1 MPVIMTWRRYI
12 VVFAES
18 TGFNRFIV
26 NFYMSDP
33 TPEAPKP
40 ALTVEL
46 GPLLRSDLRDHI
58 NEAIKRHNPTLDG
71 ALFNG
76 GTILQLA
83 FTAAASFLP
92 GSNWIPNA
100 PFLAGICAAL
110 AALLIT
116 VERSLSFGA
125 RWRFHTEMQTGYKSI
140 LDMIDFYQCIT
151 VDDEKTKYRAN
162 IWNALYALRNREGGI
177 PGGVTSSTSTAG
189 GA

>member
-1 MPVIMTWRRYI
+1 MTWPRYI
-12 VVFAES
+12 VVFAEA

-40 ALTVEL
+40 ALAAEPD
-46 GPLLRSDLRDHI
+46 PLLRSDLRDHI
-58 NEAIKRHNPTLDG
+58 NEAISRHNPTLDG

-76 GTILQLA
+76 GTILQLV

-110 AALLIT
+110 AALLNTI
-116 VERSLSFGA
+116 ERSLSFGA

-140 LDMIDFYQCIT
+140 MDMIDFYQCIT
-151 VDDEKTKYRAN
+151 ADDEKTKYRAN

>member
-1 MPVIMTWRRYI
+1 MIDNPD
-12 VVFAES
+12 
-18 TGFNRFIV
+18 
-26 NFYMSDP
+26 MSGP
-33 TPEAPKP
+33 TPTAPKP
-40 ALTVEL
+40 ASDVEPD
-46 GPLLRSDLRDHI
+46 PLLRSDLRDHI
-58 NEAIKRHNPTLDG
+58 NEAVQHHNPTFDG

-76 GTILQLA
+76 GTILQLVL
-83 FTAAASFLP
+83 TAAASFLP

-125 RWRFHTEMQTGYKSI
+125 RWRFHTEMQTGYRSI

-151 VDDEKTKYRAN
+151 ADDEKAKYRAN
-162 IWNALYALRNREGGI
+162 IWNALYALRSREGGI
-177 PGGVTSSTSTAG
+177 PGGATSTTSTAG

>member
-1 MPVIMTWRRYI
+1 
-12 VVFAES
+12 
-18 TGFNRFIV
+18 
-26 NFYMSDP
+26 MS
-33 TPEAPKP
+33 AP
-40 ALTVEL
+40 ALTVQTQAPIEPD
-46 GPLLRSDLRDHI
+46 PLLRSDLRANIHQ
-58 NEAIKRHNPTLDG
+58 AIQRHHPDFDG

-116 VERSLSFGA
+116 IERSLSFGA

-151 VDDEKTKYRAN
+151 AEDEKTKYRAN
-162 IWNALYALRNREGGI
+162 IWNALYALRSREGGI
-177 PGGVTSSTSTAG
+177 PGGSTSTTSTAG

>member
-1 MPVIMTWRRYI
+1 MTDQPPATQNPV
-12 VVFAES
+12 
-18 TGFNRFIV
+18 
-26 NFYMSDP
+26 P
-33 TPEAPKP
+33 
-40 ALTVEL
+40 VETD
-46 GPLLRSDLRDHI
+46 PLLRSDLRDHL
-58 NEAIKRHNPTLDG
+58 NEAIKRHHPNIDG

-83 FTAAASFLP
+83 LTAAASFLP
-92 GSNWIPNA
+92 GSSWIPNA

-151 VDDEKTKYRAN
+151 ADDEKAKYRAN
-162 IWNALYALRNREGGI
+162 IWNALYTLRSREGGI
-177 PGGVTSSTSTAG
+177 PGGATSSTTTAG
-189 GA
+189 V